1 MSTIP
6 SRFYRVSIKALILNE
21 TRDKFFLC
29 REHDGRWELP
39 GGGLDW
45 GESTETCLRRELQEE
60 MGLNATSI
68 AERPSY
74 FFTGQS
80 TNYPEVKIA
89 NVLYEVT
96 LEHFNFTPS
105 DECQEIRFV
114 TPEEVVDMITFD
126 GPKNLAKVFKPEHHR
141 NK

>member
-1 MSTIP
+1 MEIP
-6 SRFYRVSIKALILNE
+6 NRFYRVSIKALILNE
-21 TRDKFFLC
+21 ARDKFLLC

-45 GESTETCLRRELQEE
+45 GESVESCLRRELQEE
-60 MGLNATSI
+60 MGLSATTI
-68 AERPSY
+68 ADRPSY

-114 TPEEVVDMITFD
+114 TPEEVADMNTFD
-126 GPKNLAKVFKPEHHR
+126 GPKNLARVFKPENHLR
-141 NK
+141 